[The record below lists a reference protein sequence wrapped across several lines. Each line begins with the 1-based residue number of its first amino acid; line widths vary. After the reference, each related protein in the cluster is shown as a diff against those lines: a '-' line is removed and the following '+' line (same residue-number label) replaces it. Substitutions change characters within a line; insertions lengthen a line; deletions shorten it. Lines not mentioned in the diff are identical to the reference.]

1 MRLLK
6 RVSRG
11 RRSLS
16 GRVSLRAWVARFL
29 QGRRRKRA
37 AAPRVPLAPSNLT
50 ALDNSTYVQLS
61 WTDRSADELGFRV
74 YRKEGSGS
82 YGLWQTLGANVVQV
96 QDSGVI
102 IYETYAYYVVAYNA
116 VGESAQ
122 SNEAV
127 VTAGP
132 I

>member
-1 MRLLK
+1 MASVIPTTGGSK
-6 RVSRG
+6 RRQW
-11 RRSLS
+11 LW
-16 GRVSLRAWVARFL
+16 LWA

-37 AAPRVPLAPSNLT
+37 AAAPRGPLAPSNLT
-50 ALDNSTYVQLS
+50 ALDYGGYVQLN
-61 WTDRSADELGFRV
+61 WTDRSMDELGFRV

>member
-1 MRLLK
+1 MPGFPK
-6 RVSRG
+6 RDIERCFK
-11 RRSLS
+11 
-16 GRVSLRAWVARFL
+16 WF
-29 QGRRRKRA
+29 
-37 AAPRVPLAPSNLT
+37 
-50 ALDNSTYVQLS
+50 
-61 WTDRSADELGFRV
+61 GFRV

-102 IYETYAYYVVAYNA
+102 MYETYRYYIVAYNA

-127 VTAGP
+127 VTVMPA
-132 I
+132 